1 MVNND
6 SPVISA
12 KDAYA
17 ALTAA
22 GFPAAYVKR
31 SLPDW
36 WDNAL
41 LKTSAGTLQFATILK
56 QRLGVEVRFASNGVM
71 EVSAGTQRA
80 RFKRR
85 LATKESELHVAA
97 TVGLALARLAI
108 FCTPTPYQPLPATA
122 KALSAEVTQ
131 WSGTAAIGFETL
143 LDFCWSRGVPVL
155 FLKELPRSS
164 KRVTGMALRIGERP
178 AIVLGLNSNQNARQL
193 FVLAHELAHICLG
206 HVSESGVLVDEGL
219 DAITD
224 SLEGA
229 QGAGTDREE
238 RQADAFALA
247 TLRKGV
253 SAELGSNVI
262 HMSSA
267 QLAVAALR
275 AGAERGIDPGHLL
288 LSYASEHDD
297 WLNANLA
304 LNYLPHTK
312 TALELVCRRFM
323 TNTDLERLTDEN
335 KEHLLS
341 AQGFE

>member
-1 MVNND
+1 MNND

-12 KDAYA
+12 KNAYA

-56 QRLGVEVRFASNGVM
+56 QRLGVEVRFASNGLM
-71 EVSAGTQRA
+71 EVSSGTQQA
-80 RFKRR
+80 RFKCR
-85 LATKESELHVAA
+85 LTTQESELHVAA

-108 FCTPTPYQPLPATA
+108 FCTPAPYQPLPTTA

-131 WSGTAAIGFETL
+131 WSSTAAIGFETL

-206 HVSESGVLVDEGL
+206 HVNESGVLVDERL

-229 QGAGTDREE
+229 QRAGNDREE

-247 TLRKGV
+247 TLRKGL

-267 QLAVAALR
+267 ELAVSALR
-275 AGAERGIDPGHLL
+275 AGSERGIDPGHLL

-297 WLNANLA
+297 WLNASLA
-304 LNYLPHTK
+304 LNYLPDTK
-312 TALELVCRRFM
+312 TALELLCRRFM
-323 TNTDLERLTDEN
+323 ANTDLERLTNEN